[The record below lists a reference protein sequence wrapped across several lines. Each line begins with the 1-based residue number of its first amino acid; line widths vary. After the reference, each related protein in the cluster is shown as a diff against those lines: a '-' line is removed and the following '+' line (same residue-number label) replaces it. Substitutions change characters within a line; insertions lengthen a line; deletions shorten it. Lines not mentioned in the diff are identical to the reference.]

1 MDKVT
6 YLRSVKKA
14 ERVFAYVQIT
24 ERRKVATRVSKN
36 RAAQL
41 ARQLEA
47 TDDIDAMWASEEQ
60 HFLLVG

>member
-1 MDKVT
+1 MDKAT

-14 ERVFAYVQIT
+14 KRIFAYVQIT

-47 TDDIDAMWASEEQ
+47 TDDVDAMWASKEQ
-60 HFLLVG
+60 RFLLVG